1 MPVRERP
8 EYPVLLPRGQST
20 WAVLTGRLAEP
31 ERQPV
36 ERPSHRRRRDL
47 ERAEKQEL
55 VASLKE
61 VFSNT
66 SVVVV
71 THYSG
76 LNVSEITDLRNR
88 VREAGASFRVTKNKL
103 TRLALDGTG
112 YQPLESYFD
121 GPTAI
126 GYSDDP
132 VAAPKAL
139 VKFAKDNEKL
149 VVLGGMMGANQ
160 LDVEGIR
167 TLASLSSLDEL
178 RGTIV
183 GLLGRPATKIAQIL
197 QAPAAQVARVISAY
211 GAKDAA

>member
-1 MPVRERP
+1 M
-8 EYPVLLPRGQST
+8 
-20 WAVLTGRLAEP
+20 
-31 ERQPV
+31 
-36 ERPSHRRRRDL
+36 

-61 VFSNT
+61 VFSSA

-76 LNVSEITDLRNR
+76 LNVSEMTKLRNR
-88 VREAGASFRVTKNKL
+88 VREAGASFRVTQNKL
-103 TRLALDGTG
+103 TRLALDGSG

-139 VKFAKDNEKL
+139 VKFAKENEKL
-149 VVLGGMMGANQ
+149 VVLGGMMGADR
-160 LDVEGIR
+160 LDVEDIEL
-167 TLASLSSLDEL
+167 LAGLPSLDEL
-178 RGTIV
+178 RAILA
-183 GLLGRPATKIAQIL
+183 GLISRPATMTVQVL
-197 QAPAAQVARVISAY
+197 QAPAGQLARVISAY
-211 GAKDAA
+211 GAQDAA

>member
-1 MPVRERP
+1 M
-8 EYPVLLPRGQST
+8 
-20 WAVLTGRLAEP
+20 
-31 ERQPV
+31 
-36 ERPSHRRRRDL
+36 

-61 VFSNT
+61 VFSSA

-71 THYSG
+71 THFSG
-76 LNVSEITDLRNR
+76 LNVSEMTKLRNR
-88 VREAGASFRVTKNKL
+88 VREAGASFRVTQNRL

-139 VKFAKDNEKL
+139 VKFAKENEKL
-149 VVLGGMMGANQ
+149 VVLGGMMGTDQ
-160 LDVEGIR
+160 LDIEDIES
-167 TLASLSSLDEL
+167 LASLPSLDEL
-178 RGTIV
+178 RVTLV
-183 GLLGRPATKIAQIL
+183 GLISRPATMTVQIL
-197 QAPAAQVARVISAY
+197 QAPAAQLARVITAY

>member
-1 MPVRERP
+1 M
-8 EYPVLLPRGQST
+8 
-20 WAVLTGRLAEP
+20 
-31 ERQPV
+31 
-36 ERPSHRRRRDL
+36 

-61 VFSNT
+61 VFSSA

-76 LNVSEITDLRNR
+76 LNVSEMTKLRNR
-88 VREAGASFRVTKNKL
+88 VREAGASFRVTQNKL
-103 TRLALDGTG
+103 TRLALDGSG

-139 VKFAKDNEKL
+139 VKFAKENEKL
-149 VVLGGMMGANQ
+149 VVLGGMMGADR
-160 LDVEGIR
+160 LDVEDIES
-167 TLASLSSLDEL
+167 LASLPSLDEL
-178 RGTIV
+178 KVTLV
-183 GLLGRPATKIAQIL
+183 GLISRPATMTVQIL
-197 QAPAAQVARVISAY
+197 QAPAAQLARVISAY

>member
-1 MPVRERP
+1 M
-8 EYPVLLPRGQST
+8 
-20 WAVLTGRLAEP
+20 
-31 ERQPV
+31 
-36 ERPSHRRRRDL
+36 

-61 VFSNT
+61 VFSSA

-76 LNVSEITDLRNR
+76 LNVSEMTKLRNR
-88 VREAGASFRVTKNKL
+88 VREAGASFRVTQNKL
-103 TRLALDGTG
+103 TRLALDGSG

-139 VKFAKDNEKL
+139 VKFAKENEKL
-149 VVLGGMMGANQ
+149 VVLGGMMGADR
-160 LDVEGIR
+160 LDVEDIEL
-167 TLASLSSLDEL
+167 LAGLPSLDEL
-178 RGTIV
+178 RAILA
-183 GLLGRPATKIAQIL
+183 GLISRPATMTVQVL
-197 QAPAAQVARVISAY
+197 QAPAGQLARVISAY
-211 GAKDAA
+211 GAMDAA

>member
-1 MPVRERP
+1 M
-8 EYPVLLPRGQST
+8 
-20 WAVLTGRLAEP
+20 
-31 ERQPV
+31 
-36 ERPSHRRRRDL
+36 

-61 VFSNT
+61 VFSSA

-76 LNVSEITDLRNR
+76 LNVSEMTKLRNR
-88 VREAGASFRVTKNKL
+88 VRDAGASFRVTQNRL

-139 VKFAKDNEKL
+139 VKFAKENDKL
-149 VVLGGMMGANQ
+149 VVLGGMMGADR
-160 LDVEGIR
+160 LDIEDIES
-167 TLASLSSLDEL
+167 LAGLPSLDEL
-178 RGTIV
+178 KATLS
-183 GLLGRPATKIAQIL
+183 GLIGRPATKTVQIL
-197 QAPAAQVARVISAY
+197 QAPAAQLARVIGAY

>member
-1 MPVRERP
+1 M
-8 EYPVLLPRGQST
+8 Q
-20 WAVLTGRLAEP
+20 
-31 ERQPV
+31 
-36 ERPSHRRRRDL
+36 
-47 ERAEKQEL
+47 RAEKEKQ
-55 VASLKE
+55 VASLKD
-61 VFSNT
+61 VFSNA

-76 LNVSEITDLRNR
+76 LNVSEMTELRNR
-88 VREAGASFRVTKNKL
+88 VRAAGASFKVTKNRL

-112 YQPLESYFD
+112 YQPLEGYFD

-149 VVLGGMMGANQ
+149 VVLGGMMGTNA
-160 LDVEGIR
+160 LDVDGIKA
-167 TLASLSSLDEL
+167 LASLPSLDEL
-178 RGTIV
+178 RATLA
-183 GLLGRPATKIAQIL
+183 GLISRPATKTVQVL
-197 QAPAAQVARVISAY
+197 QAPAGQLARVIGAY

>member
-1 MPVRERP
+1 M
-8 EYPVLLPRGQST
+8 
-20 WAVLTGRLAEP
+20 
-31 ERQPV
+31 
-36 ERPSHRRRRDL
+36 D
-47 ERAEKQEL
+47 RAEKQEL

-61 VFSNT
+61 VFSSA

-76 LNVSEITDLRNR
+76 LNVSEMTELRNQ
-88 VREAGASFRVTKNKL
+88 VREAGASFRVTQNRL

-112 YQPLESYFD
+112 YQPLESYFG

-139 VKFAKDNEKL
+139 VKFAKENENL
-149 VVLGGMMGANQ
+149 VVLGGMMGTDP
-160 LDVEGIR
+160 LDIEDIES
-167 TLASLSSLDEL
+167 LASLPSLDEL
-178 RGTIV
+178 RVTLV
-183 GLLGRPATKIAQIL
+183 GLISRPATMTVQIL
-197 QAPAAQVARVISAY
+197 QAPAAQLARVITAY

>member
-1 MPVRERP
+1 M
-8 EYPVLLPRGQST
+8 
-20 WAVLTGRLAEP
+20 
-31 ERQPV
+31 
-36 ERPSHRRRRDL
+36 

-61 VFSNT
+61 VFSSA

-76 LNVSEITDLRNR
+76 LNVSEMTKLRNR
-88 VREAGASFRVTKNKL
+88 VREAGASFRVTQNKL
-103 TRLALDGTG
+103 TRLALDGSG

-139 VKFAKDNEKL
+139 VKFAKENEKL
-149 VVLGGMMGANQ
+149 VVLGGMMGADR
-160 LDVEGIR
+160 LDVEDIEL
-167 TLASLSSLDEL
+167 LAGLPSLDEL
-178 RGTIV
+178 RAILA
-183 GLLGRPATKIAQIL
+183 GLISRPATMTVQVL
-197 QAPAAQVARVISAY
+197 QAPAGQLARVISAY

>member
-1 MPVRERP
+1 M
-8 EYPVLLPRGQST
+8 
-20 WAVLTGRLAEP
+20 
-31 ERQPV
+31 
-36 ERPSHRRRRDL
+36 

-61 VFSNT
+61 VFSSA

-71 THYSG
+71 THFSG
-76 LNVSEITDLRNR
+76 LNVSEMTKLRKR
-88 VREAGASFRVTKNKL
+88 VREAGASFRVTQNRL

-139 VKFAKDNEKL
+139 VKFAKENEKL
-149 VVLGGMMGANQ
+149 VVLGGMMGADP
-160 LDVEGIR
+160 LDVADIES
-167 TLASLSSLDEL
+167 LASLPSPDEL
-178 RGTIV
+178 KATIRGLIS
-183 GLLGRPATKIAQIL
+183 RPAAKTVQIL
-197 QAPAAQVARVISAY
+197 QAPAAQLARVIGAY
-211 GAKDAA
+211 GAQDAA

>member
-1 MPVRERP
+1 M
-8 EYPVLLPRGQST
+8 
-20 WAVLTGRLAEP
+20 
-31 ERQPV
+31 
-36 ERPSHRRRRDL
+36 

-61 VFSNT
+61 VFSSA

-71 THYSG
+71 THFSG
-76 LNVSEITDLRNR
+76 LNVSEMTKLRNR
-88 VREAGASFRVTKNKL
+88 VREAGASFRVTQNRL

-139 VKFAKDNEKL
+139 VKFAKENEKL
-149 VVLGGMMGANQ
+149 VVLGGMMGTDQ
-160 LDVEGIR
+160 LDIEDIES
-167 TLASLSSLDEL
+167 LASLPSLDEL
-178 RGTIV
+178 RVTLV
-183 GLLGRPATKIAQIL
+183 GLISRPATMTVQIL
-197 QAPAAQVARVISAY
+197 QAPAAQLARVIGAY
-211 GAKDAA
+211 GAQDAA

>member
-1 MPVRERP
+1 M
-8 EYPVLLPRGQST
+8 
-20 WAVLTGRLAEP
+20 
-31 ERQPV
+31 
-36 ERPSHRRRRDL
+36 

-61 VFSNT
+61 VFSSA

-71 THYSG
+71 THFSG
-76 LNVSEITDLRNR
+76 LNVSEMTKLRNR
-88 VREAGASFRVTKNKL
+88 VREAGASFRVTQNRL

-139 VKFAKDNEKL
+139 VKFAKENEKL
-149 VVLGGMMGANQ
+149 VVLGGMMGADP
-160 LDVEGIR
+160 LDVSDIES
-167 TLASLSSLDEL
+167 LASLPSLDEL
-178 RGTIV
+178 KVTIV
-183 GLLGRPATKIAQIL
+183 GLISRPATKTVQIL
-197 QAPAAQVARVISAY
+197 QAPAAQLARVIGAY
-211 GAKDAA
+211 GAQDAA

>member
-1 MPVRERP
+1 M
-8 EYPVLLPRGQST
+8 
-20 WAVLTGRLAEP
+20 
-31 ERQPV
+31 
-36 ERPSHRRRRDL
+36 

-55 VASLKE
+55 VASLKD
-61 VFSNT
+61 VFSNA

-76 LNVSEITDLRNR
+76 LNVSEMTELRNR
-88 VREAGASFRVTKNKL
+88 VREAGASFRVTQNRL

-112 YQPLESYFD
+112 YQPLEGYFD

-139 VKFAKDNEKL
+139 VRFARDNEKL
-149 VVLGGMMGANQ
+149 VVLGGMMGADQ
-160 LDVEGIR
+160 LDVDDIKS
-167 TLASLSSLDEL
+167 LADLPSLDEL
-178 RGTIV
+178 KVTLI
-183 GLLGRPATKIAQIL
+183 GLISRPATKTAQVL
-197 QAPAAQVARVISAY
+197 QAPAAQLARVINAY

>member
-1 MPVRERP
+1 M
-8 EYPVLLPRGQST
+8 
-20 WAVLTGRLAEP
+20 
-31 ERQPV
+31 
-36 ERPSHRRRRDL
+36 

-61 VFSNT
+61 VFSSA

-76 LNVSEITDLRNR
+76 LNVSEMTKLRNR
-88 VREAGASFRVTKNKL
+88 VREAGASFRVTQNRL

-112 YQPLESYFD
+112 YQALESYFD

-132 VAAPKAL
+132 VAAPNAL
-139 VKFAKDNEKL
+139 VKFAKENENL
-149 VVLGGMMGANQ
+149 VVLGGMMGADR
-160 LDVEGIR
+160 LDVEDIR
-167 TLASLSSLDEL
+167 SLASLPSLDEL
-178 RGTIV
+178 RVTLV
-183 GLLGRPATKIAQIL
+183 GLISRPATKTVQIL
-197 QAPAAQVARVISAY
+197 QAPAGQLARVISAY

>member
-1 MPVRERP
+1 M
-8 EYPVLLPRGQST
+8 
-20 WAVLTGRLAEP
+20 
-31 ERQPV
+31 
-36 ERPSHRRRRDL
+36 

-61 VFSNT
+61 VFSSA

-76 LNVSEITDLRNR
+76 LNVSEMTKLRNR
-88 VREAGASFRVTKNKL
+88 VREAGASFRVTQNRL

-139 VKFAKDNEKL
+139 VKFAKENEKL
-149 VVLGGMMGANQ
+149 VVLGGMMGADR
-160 LDVEGIR
+160 LDVEDIEL
-167 TLASLSSLDEL
+167 LAGLPSLDEL
-178 RGTIV
+178 RAILA
-183 GLLGRPATKIAQIL
+183 GLISRPATMTVQVL
-197 QAPAAQVARVISAY
+197 QAPAGQLARVISAY

>member
-1 MPVRERP
+1 M
-8 EYPVLLPRGQST
+8 
-20 WAVLTGRLAEP
+20 
-31 ERQPV
+31 
-36 ERPSHRRRRDL
+36 

-61 VFSNT
+61 VFSSA

-76 LNVSEITDLRNR
+76 LNVSEMTKLRNR
-88 VREAGASFRVTKNKL
+88 VREAGASFRVTQNRL

-139 VKFAKDNEKL
+139 VKFAKENEKL
-149 VVLGGMMGANQ
+149 VVLGGMMGADP
-160 LDVEGIR
+160 LDVADIES
-167 TLASLSSLDEL
+167 LASLPSLGEL
-178 RGTIV
+178 KTTIV
-183 GLLGRPATKIAQIL
+183 GLISRPATKTVQIL
-197 QAPAAQVARVISAY
+197 QAPAAQLARVIGAY
-211 GAKDAA
+211 GAQDAA

>member
-1 MPVRERP
+1 M
-8 EYPVLLPRGQST
+8 
-20 WAVLTGRLAEP
+20 
-31 ERQPV
+31 
-36 ERPSHRRRRDL
+36 D
-47 ERAEKQEL
+47 RAEKQEL

-61 VFSNT
+61 VFSSA

-76 LNVSEITDLRNR
+76 LNVSEMTKLRNR
-88 VREAGASFRVTKNKL
+88 VREAGASFRVTQNRL
-103 TRLALDGTG
+103 TRLALDGSG

-139 VKFAKDNEKL
+139 VKFAKENEKL
-149 VVLGGMMGANQ
+149 VVLGGMMGADR
-160 LDVEGIR
+160 LDVEDIES
-167 TLASLSSLDEL
+167 LASLPSLDEL
-178 RGTIV
+178 RATLA
-183 GLLGRPATKIAQIL
+183 GLISRPATMTVQVL
-197 QAPAAQVARVISAY
+197 QAPAGQLTRVISAY

>member
-1 MPVRERP
+1 M
-8 EYPVLLPRGQST
+8 
-20 WAVLTGRLAEP
+20 
-31 ERQPV
+31 
-36 ERPSHRRRRDL
+36 

-55 VASLKE
+55 VASLKD
-61 VFSNT
+61 VFSNA

-76 LNVSEITDLRNR
+76 LNVSEMTELRNR
-88 VREAGASFRVTKNKL
+88 VREAGASFRVTQNRL

-112 YQPLESYFD
+112 YQPLEGYFD

-139 VKFAKDNEKL
+139 VRFARDNEKL
-149 VVLGGMMGANQ
+149 VVLGGMMGADQ
-160 LDVEGIR
+160 LDVDGIKS
-167 TLASLSSLDEL
+167 LANLPSLDEL
-178 RGTIV
+178 KVTLI
-183 GLLGRPATKIAQIL
+183 GLISRPATKTAQVL
-197 QAPAAQVARVISAY
+197 QAPAAQLARVINAY

>member
-1 MPVRERP
+1 M
-8 EYPVLLPRGQST
+8 
-20 WAVLTGRLAEP
+20 
-31 ERQPV
+31 
-36 ERPSHRRRRDL
+36 

-55 VASLKE
+55 VASLKK
-61 VFSNT
+61 VFSSA

-76 LNVSEITDLRNR
+76 MNVSEMTKLRNR
-88 VREAGASFRVTKNKL
+88 VREAGANFRVTQNRL

-139 VKFAKDNEKL
+139 VKFAKENEKL
-149 VVLGGMMGANQ
+149 VVLGGMMGADR
-160 LDVEGIR
+160 LDVEDIR
-167 TLASLSSLDEL
+167 SLASLPSLDEL
-178 RGTIV
+178 RGTLV
-183 GLLGRPATKIAQIL
+183 GLISRPATKTVQIL
-197 QAPAAQVARVISAY
+197 QAPAAQLARVISAY

>member
-1 MPVRERP
+1 M
-8 EYPVLLPRGQST
+8 
-20 WAVLTGRLAEP
+20 
-31 ERQPV
+31 
-36 ERPSHRRRRDL
+36 

-61 VFSNT
+61 VFSSA

-71 THYSG
+71 THFSG
-76 LNVSEITDLRNR
+76 LNVSEMTKLRNR
-88 VREAGASFRVTKNKL
+88 VREAGASFRVTQNKL

-139 VKFAKDNEKL
+139 VKFAKENEKL
-149 VVLGGMMGANQ
+149 VVLGGMMGADP
-160 LDVEGIR
+160 LDVADIES
-167 TLASLSSLDEL
+167 LASLPSLGEL
-178 RGTIV
+178 KTTIV
-183 GLLGRPATKIAQIL
+183 GLISRPATKTVQIL
-197 QAPAAQVARVISAY
+197 QAPAAQLARVIGAY
-211 GAKDAA
+211 GAQDAA

>member
-1 MPVRERP
+1 M
-8 EYPVLLPRGQST
+8 
-20 WAVLTGRLAEP
+20 
-31 ERQPV
+31 
-36 ERPSHRRRRDL
+36 

-61 VFSNT
+61 VFSSA

-71 THYSG
+71 THFSG
-76 LNVSEITDLRNR
+76 LNVSEMTKLRNR
-88 VREAGASFRVTKNKL
+88 VREAGASFRVTQNRL

-139 VKFAKDNEKL
+139 VKFAKENEKL
-149 VVLGGMMGANQ
+149 VVLGGMMGADP
-160 LDVEGIR
+160 LDVADIES
-167 TLASLSSLDEL
+167 LASLPSLDEL
-178 RGTIV
+178 KVTIV
-183 GLLGRPATKIAQIL
+183 GLISRPATKTVQIL
-197 QAPAAQVARVISAY
+197 QAPAAQLARVIGAY
-211 GAKDAA
+211 GAQDAA